1 MPTDYETLFFFF
13 FKKKGSSFL
22 LPKLPACL
30 PACPQLHT
38 KLVGNLNKLK
48 GKGPDFH
55 QLANQREKKRA
66 SGARRVVRGANC
78 CFVFPRRR
86 EL

>member
-1 MPTDYETLFFFF
+1 MPTDYETLVFL
-13 FKKKGSSFL
+13 KKAPLSFCQS
-22 LPKLPACL
+22 CL

-38 KLVGNLNKLK
+38 KLVENLNKLK

-55 QLANQREKKRA
+55 QLENQREKKRA
-66 SGARRVVRGANC
+66 SGARRVVRGAIR
-78 CFVFPRRR
+78 CFVFSKRR